1 MASAALELY
10 EAIGAASR
18 RMLEAARAGD
28 WDALVEAEARC
39 AALVA
44 EARAAAPAPLGADEQ
59 QRKAEILRRVLADD
73 AEIRRHLQPRLAALE
88 AMLLGARNAERAQR
102 LYEG

>member
-1 MASAALELY
+1 MSGTALELY

-28 WDALVEAEARC
+28 WDGLIEAESRC

-44 EARAAAPAPLGADEQ
+44 EARSRPAPPLAGEEQ
-59 QRKAEILRRVLADD
+59 RRKREILQQVLADD

-88 AMLLGARNAERAQR
+88 EMLSAAGAKRRAHR
-102 LYEG
+102 RYEA

>member
-1 MASAALELY
+1 MPGAALELY

-28 WDALVEAEARC
+28 WDGLIAAEARC

-44 EARAAAPAPLGADEQ
+44 EARARPQPALTESERR
-59 QRKAEILRRVLADD
+59 RKGEILRCVLADD

-88 AMLLGARNAERAQR
+88 EMLTVAGETRRAHR
-102 LYEG
+102 GYEV